1 MRIIMEMTWR
11 ELLRKKVMLM
21 TLLMTAAFLLAFWFV
36 ASTLGAS
43 GAPQRTGIANGDNL
57 IESFSRGV
65 VILSIGYFFGAFVL
79 AFLAIFSS
87 FSAIAGEAEQGV
99 MQALLPRPLPR
110 WKWYLGRWL
119 GYVTLG
125 ILYALLLFAA
135 ILLIADAHAAIPR
148 DGASLVQAFLLFA
161 SVVPLLI
168 SLSMLGSG
176 LFSAIG
182 NGVFMTMLYGA
193 GWIGGMIDNLS
204 SSLGLKEE
212 ALHTLHNLTGI
223 MSLLM
228 PADGLQRKM
237 TAKLFNLSE
246 ISSMINMNLSS
257 FPLLDVSSSPTNSFV
272 FYAML
277 YTIIVFMIG
286 MLRFQRKDL

>member
-1 MRIIMEMTWR
+1 MRIILGMTWK

-21 TLLMTAAFLLAFWFV
+21 TLIMTAVFLLAFWFV
-36 ASTLGAS
+36 ADTLGSS
-43 GAPQRTGIANGDNL
+43 GSERVSSIANGGDL
-57 IESFSRGV
+57 INSFSTGAFIV
-65 VILSIGYFFGAFVL
+65 SMGFFFGAFVI
-79 AFLAIFSS
+79 AFLVIFSS
-87 FSAIAGEAEQGV
+87 FSSIAGEAEQGV

-125 ILYALLLFAA
+125 LLYALLLFTA
-135 ILLIADAHAAIPR
+135 ILLIADAHASIPR
-148 DGASLVQAFLLFA
+148 DGGALIKAYLLFA

-176 LFSAIG
+176 LFSAVG

-193 GWIGGMIDNLS
+193 GWLGGMIDKLS
-204 SSLGLKEE
+204 GSLGLKEE
-212 ALHTLHNLTGI
+212 ALKTLNNLTGI

-237 TAKLFNLSE
+237 SAELFSLE
-246 ISSMINMNLSS
+246 EMQGMVDMNFNS
-257 FPLLDVSSSPTNSFV
+257 FPLLDINSVPSNSFIIYAALYAAVV
-272 FYAML
+272 FAM
-277 YTIIVFMIG
+277 G

>member
-1 MRIIMEMTWR
+1 MRIIMGMTWR

-21 TLLMTAAFLLAFWFV
+21 TLLLTAAFLLAFWFV
-36 ASTLGAS
+36 ASTLGES
-43 GAPQRTGIANGDNL
+43 SVVPRTGIANGDNL
-57 IESFSRGV
+57 IESFTMGV
-65 VILSIGYFFGAFVL
+65 FILTIGYFFGAFVI

-125 ILYALLLFAA
+125 VMYALLLFTA

-148 DGASLVQAFLLFA
+148 DSASLVQAFLLFA

-193 GWIGGMIDNLS
+193 GWIGGMIDKLS
-204 SSLGLKEE
+204 GSLGLKED
-212 ALHTLHNLTGI
+212 AMHTLNNLTGI

-228 PADGLQRKM
+228 PVDGLQRKM
-237 TAKLFNLSE
+237 TAELFNFSE
-246 ISSMINMNLSS
+246 ISSMLNMNFSSIPFMDLSS
-257 FPLLDVSSSPTNSFV
+257 VPSNSFV
-272 FYAML
+272 LYAML
-277 YTIIVFMIG
+277 YTIAVFAIG

>member
-1 MRIIMEMTWR
+1 MRIILGMTWK

-21 TLLMTAAFLLAFWFV
+21 TLIMTAVFLLAFWFV
-36 ASTLGAS
+36 AATVGSSGSTQVS
-43 GAPQRTGIANGDNL
+43 SIANGGNL
-57 IESFSRGV
+57 IESFSTGAV
-65 VILSIGYFFGAFVL
+65 VVSMGFFFGAFVI

-87 FSAIAGEAEQGV
+87 FSSIAGEEEQGV

-119 GYVTLG
+119 GYVTFG
-125 ILYALLLFAA
+125 ILYALLLFTA
-135 ILLIADAHAAIPR
+135 ILLIADAHASIPR
-148 DGASLVQAFLLFA
+148 DGEALVIAYLLFA

-176 LFSAIG
+176 LFSSVG

-193 GWIGGMIDNLS
+193 GWLGGMIDKLS
-204 SSLGLKEE
+204 GQLGLKEE
-212 ALHTLHNLTGI
+212 ALNTLNNLTGI

-237 TAKLFNLSE
+237 TAELFSLE
-246 ISSMINMNLSS
+246 DMGGMVDMNFSS
-257 FPLLDVSSSPTNSFV
+257 FSFIDIKSVPSNSFLIYAALYMVAV
-272 FYAML
+272 FA
-277 YTIIVFMIG
+277 IG
-286 MLRFQRKDL
+286 LLRFQRKDL

>member
-1 MRIIMEMTWR
+1 MRIIMGMTWR

-36 ASTLGAS
+36 ASTLGQS
-43 GAPQRTGIANGDNL
+43 GSPQRSGIANGDSL
-57 IESFSRGV
+57 IESFTRGV
-65 VILSIGYFFGAFVL
+65 FILSVGYFFGAFVI

-148 DGASLVQAFLLFA
+148 DGAALVQAFLLFA

-193 GWIGGMIDNLS
+193 GWIGGMIDKLS
-204 SSLGLKEE
+204 GSLGLKEE
-212 ALHTLHNLTGI
+212 AQHTLHNLTGI

-237 TAKLFNLSE
+237 TAELFNLSE
-246 ISSMINMNLSS
+246 ISSMINMNISS
-257 FPLLDVSSSPTNSFV
+257 FTLLDMSSSPSNSFV
-272 FYAML
+272 VYATL
-277 YTIIVFMIG
+277 YTVVVFAIG